1 MFWKNR
7 QKQQNLDLVS
17 PNDNYSTSI
26 QKWCIR
32 VLTSSKFQPV
42 ENIQPDRSQARQF
55 SAWLGRRGER
65 YASWWIRRH
74 QGMITIDRN
83 FRHGSHELDII
94 ARDGQVIVFV
104 EVRTLSSDHLQLPS
118 ASITPEKKIRL
129 HSAAA
134 AWRKQR
140 GYRGLWRMDIIG
152 IVWPEPLGEP
162 SRIDHWVKIF

>member
-1 MFWKNR
+1 MAWNSR
-7 QKQQNLDLVS
+7 QESRDHDSVS
-17 PNDNYSTSI
+17 DRERYSVVI
-26 QKWCIR
+26 QKWFIR
-32 VLTSSKFQPV
+32 FLTPSRFQPI
-42 ENIQPDRSQARQF
+42 ENLQPDRSQARQF

-65 YASWWIRRH
+65 YASWWIRRN

-83 FRHGSHELDII
+83 FRDGHHELDIV
-94 ARDGQVIVFV
+94 ARDGRVIVFI

-162 SRIDHWVKIF
+162 SRIDHWVKVF